1 MTGTVRATIRQNCGV
16 SLEPFDAPL
25 NEMVDVHFVPA
36 GTAIPSESLED
47 EDHDL
52 PDEILDGRIDVG
64 ALALEFLA
72 LGVDPYPRKPD
83 AVFIAPEPEPGA
95 LSPFRPRA
103 PEGLN
108 HKHTGGSDGYG
119 CDACER
125 RYCRARW
132 QGRGH
137 EPRGHE
143 PFHFQAWDASGAGI
157 AVDHIATHKI
167 LAVRPG
173 MYSELKLGTQTRVT
187 WLFAFLQRSA
197 ADMKASFR

>member
-1 MTGTVRATIRQNCGV
+1 MSDIEPGAPEASSASPLPLSRPVTIAEINPRGLEIDIRVDEPALLQELARYVDVLAVSDFRAQIRLAHEGADGIHVTGTVRATIRQNCGV

-95 LSPFRPRA
+95 LSPFSA
-103 PEGLN
+103 L
-108 HKHTGGSDGYG
+108 
-119 CDACER
+119 
-125 RYCRARW
+125 AR
-132 QGRGH
+132 
-137 EPRGHE
+137 
-143 PFHFQAWDASGAGI
+143 
-157 AVDHIATHKI
+157 
-167 LAVRPG
+167 
-173 MYSELKLGTQTRVT
+173 LK
-187 WLFAFLQRSA
+187 
-197 ADMKASFR
+197 D